1 MNATP
6 STREE
11 IADRLQELIVRYE
24 FLEERHG
31 MANPFRRVF
40 FQVSVIIAGIFA
52 GLVFIAAVQA
62 SFAGDLGTLVPLIFV
77 LLTLGFILNKY
88 WEHLPFFRNRKS
100 DQDHATTER
109 DLKKMRDEIA
119 ELADRLQR
127 MSARERK
134 G

>member
-1 MNATP
+1 MNTTLR
-6 STREE
+6 TREE
-11 IADRLQELIVRYE
+11 IAERLQELIVRYE

-31 MANPFRRVF
+31 MANPFRRFF
-40 FQVSVIIAGIFA
+40 FQMSVIIAGIFA

-62 SFAGDLGTLVPLIFV
+62 SFAGDLGKLVPLVIV

-88 WEHLPFFRNRKS
+88 WTHLPFFRNREA
-100 DQDHATTER
+100 DEENATSER
-109 DLKKMRDEIA
+109 DLRKMRDEIA

-127 MSARERK
+127 MSAGERN